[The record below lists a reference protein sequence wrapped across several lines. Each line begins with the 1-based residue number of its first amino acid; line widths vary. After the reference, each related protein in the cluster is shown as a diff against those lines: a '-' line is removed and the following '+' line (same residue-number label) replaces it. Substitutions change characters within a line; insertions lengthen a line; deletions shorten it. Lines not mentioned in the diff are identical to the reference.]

1 MCKKKT
7 YENLDEA
14 RKSAAYVWIKKGKKI
29 YPYRCPWHNTF
40 FLPRRTK
47 ERRIKHSIEMKR
59 HYCPTCG
66 ALLNPLAY
74 IGRKDQKKRVLY
86 CEYCIETN
94 KPPELYTKTVEIEEP
109 QD

>member
-1 MCKKKT
+1 MT
-7 YENLDEA
+7 
-14 RKSAAYVWIKKGKKI
+14 
-29 YPYRCPWHNTF
+29 
-40 FLPRRTK
+40 
-47 ERRIKHSIEMKR
+47 R

-94 KPPELYTKTVEIEEP
+94 KPPELYTKIVEIEEP

>member
-1 MCKKKT
+1 MT
-7 YENLDEA
+7 
-14 RKSAAYVWIKKGKKI
+14 
-29 YPYRCPWHNTF
+29 
-40 FLPRRTK
+40 
-47 ERRIKHSIEMKR
+47 R

-74 IGRKDQKKRVLY
+74 IGRKQNKKRVLY